1 MMYWLA
7 MVTSMLRIDLVKA
20 ITMHG
25 LEIESIQE
33 EESGGVTLLFELIS
47 VFIGLHMMP
56 IVC

>member
-1 MMYWLA
+1 
-7 MVTSMLRIDLVKA
+7 
-20 ITMHG
+20 MHG